1 MRHLDKQSAEA
12 VIANLLLQHW
22 DPLGV
27 RDTPG
32 PHPEYAGY
40 AHEVFSLLARGASDV
55 QIARHL
61 HRAERDE
68 LQKPELLARDLTQLV
83 GELRAFESSS
93 L

>member
-1 MRHLDKQSAEA
+1 MRHLDKQTAEDM
-12 VIANLLLQHW
+12 IANLLLQHW

-27 RDTPG
+27 KENPG

-40 AHEVFSLLARGASDV
+40 AHEVFGLLARGASDV

-68 LQKPELLARDLTQLV
+68 LQKPELVERDLTVLV
-83 GELRAFESSS
+83 GELRAFENSS